1 MADGRAANP
10 SATCAGATGTDGPQ
24 AVRPGWK
31 LHSIAGALQWP
42 APPLALRTMNELE
55 RTLMTIGCRDSDAIP
70 KVPGA
75 GAIVREG
82 DHLVQIMHNG
92 LRVQAGGYYGD
103 WMAQIIRGLQGHH
116 EPQEELV
123 FHHLLRYV
131 RHNTRMVELGAFWS
145 YYTLW
150 FLKEIPGSS
159 ALCVE
164 PDAYNLSVGRNNAW
178 LNQMLDRVEF
188 RNAWIGGDAA
198 PAVAA
203 TTENSGGTV
212 QLPVMDMDAVLEASG
227 GGPIELVHLDVQG
240 AELGFIRSMQA
251 AAAAHRLRF
260 VMASTHHS
268 SISGSKTTHPD
279 CVEALRGLGANIL
292 VEHDV
297 IESFSGDGLVLASF
311 YPEDAGLR
319 FPEISR
325 NRAQTSLFGSA

>member
-1 MADGRAANP
+1 M
-10 SATCAGATGTDGPQ
+10 
-24 AVRPGWK
+24 
-31 LHSIAGALQWP
+31 
-42 APPLALRTMNELE
+42 ALRTMNELE
-55 RTLMTIGCRDSDAIP
+55 RTLMTIGCRDTDVVP

-75 GAIVREG
+75 GSIVREG

-150 FLKEIPGSS
+150 FLKEIPGST

-164 PDAYNLSVGRNNAW
+164 PDAYNLSVGKNNAW

-188 RNAWIGGDAA
+188 RNAWIGGQAA
-198 PAVAA
+198 QRATV
-203 TTENSGGTV
+203 TTEHS
-212 QLPVMDMDAVLEASG
+212 
-227 GGPIELVHLDVQG
+227 GGPIELPVLDMDGVLACCGGAALELVHLDIQG
-240 AELGFIRSMQA
+240 AELGFIQSMQA
-251 AAAAHRLRF
+251 AVGAKLLRF
-260 VMASTHHS
+260 VMVSTHHS

-279 CVEALRGLGANIL
+279 CVEALRSLGAHIL

-311 YPEDAGLR
+311 YREDAGLK

-325 NRAQTSLFGSA
+325 NRAQTSLFASA